1 MITKTRRVAV
11 VSHCETHLTE
21 PERMGVLLL
30 NLRRTVAR
38 HIPDMRQHGAS
49 ADLACQISEI
59 STKHCN
65 VRIAIHEGLIRIYRT
80 VIPDHHA
87 DPRQI

>member
-1 MITKTRRVAV
+1 MIEKSGRVAV

-38 HIPDMRQHGAS
+38 HTPDMRQHGAS

-59 STKHCN
+59 LTKHCN
-65 VRIAIHEGLIRIYRT
+65 LRIAIHEGLIRIYRT
-80 VIPDHHA
+80 VIPGHHA
-87 DPRQI
+87 DPRQY